1 MDILSAGCLVVLI
14 EISTSGGFG
23 GLAVTSPAKS
33 VTLSELPEARAQV
46 LCEAFD
52 PAALQ
57 ALSDKMAAPGR
68 ADTLTYEITVTD
80 HAGRHPFVLDETQL
94 PPRMLDLI
102 DDVMV
107 GE

>member
-1 MDILSAGCLVVLI
+1 MDIFSAGCLVVLI
-14 EISTSGGFG
+14 EISKSGGFG

-33 VTLSELPEARAQV
+33 VTLADLPEARAQA

-52 PAALQ
+52 PAALR
-57 ALSDKMAAPGR
+57 ALSDGLATPGR

-94 PPRMLDLI
+94 SPHMLDLI
-102 DDVMV
+102 DDVLV
-107 GE
+107 GK